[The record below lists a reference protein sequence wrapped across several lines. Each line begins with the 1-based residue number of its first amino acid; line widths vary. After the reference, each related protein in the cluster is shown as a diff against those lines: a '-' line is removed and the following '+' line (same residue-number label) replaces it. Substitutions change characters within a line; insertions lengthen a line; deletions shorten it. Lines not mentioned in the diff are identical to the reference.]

1 MSMGKDEP
9 EIPGSLA
16 FQPVPIVPDRAKIMT
31 LWYAYLRTISD
42 TRVDLS
48 YNEITLNTDLFVIVE

>member
-1 MSMGKDEP
+1 MSIGKDEP
-9 EIPGSLA
+9 EIPGSLSV
-16 FQPVPIVPDRAKIMT
+16 QPVPIIPDRAKFMS

-48 YNEITLNTDLFVIVE
+48 YNEITLNTDLFVIIE

>member
-1 MSMGKDEP
+1 MSIGKDEP
-9 EIPGSLA
+9 ELPGSLSV
-16 FQPVPIVPDRAKIMT
+16 QPVPIIPDRAKFMS

-48 YNEITLNTDLFVIVE
+48 YNEITCDTDLFVIIE